1 MKWVWIFLLILL
13 LILIAVIILYREP
26 RVIEAARVSELIV
39 VEPIEE
45 ERVGAVHEQEMIP
58 VESRESST
66 RSCYSHLDCGEY
78 GICDDGNCEM
88 LADMAQLN
96 SEEYLIENLKGDDVS
111 NGEVS

>member
-13 LILIAVIILYREP
+13 LVLIAVIILYREP

-45 ERVGAVHEQEMIP
+45 ERVGALHEQEMIL
-58 VESRESST
+58 VESRETST
-66 RSCYSHLDCGEY
+66 RSCYSHSDCGEY

-88 LADMAQLN
+88 LADMAQTN
-96 SEEYLIENLKGDDVS
+96 SEEHLMDNLKEDDIS
-111 NGEVS
+111 NKEI